1 MRIQYCLSS
10 LFLITTFFTLTEQA
24 KGQIPLDRIPTLE
37 ESSPDSQPNQS
48 PEAAPNQGEPIPIP
62 RNETS
67 QPPISDP
74 YLLGPGDTIQVNVF
88 EEEEFSGENGQQRIL
103 ADGSI
108 TLPLVGAI
116 PVAGLTLEQA
126 SNVITQ
132 ELSNFIKRPIVNVRL
147 VNARP
152 VRVTIVG
159 EVQRPGT
166 YAVSPEEAGSVVQG
180 QVLGARSVGAPTLS
194 DVISLAGGITE
205 MAQIRK
211 IEVIRQQRGNES
223 KTIDVDLWE
232 LLQSGRGEGDITLR
246 PGDRIVVPRAETVT
260 ASEATQL
267 AESTFAPDSITVN
280 VVGEVERPGRVEVEA
295 NTPLNQALLAAGGFN
310 QERANKSDVTLI
322 RLNEDGT
329 VTEREVPINF
339 KEGIDQ
345 ENNPILRDEDIIFVE
360 RSDITRTSERI
371 NTFANPINSI
381 LNLLNIFNLFD

>member
-1 MRIQYCLSS
+1 MRVQYFLSS
-10 LFLITTFFTLTEQA
+10 LAFISITLTLTEAA
-24 KGQIPLDRIPTLE
+24 KGQIPLDRIPALEE
-37 ESSPDSQPNQS
+37 ESSPKPQPNQS
-48 PEAAPNQGEPIPIP
+48 QPIPIP

-67 QPPISDP
+67 QPKISDP
-74 YLLGPGDTIQVNVF
+74 YLLGPGDTIQINVF
-88 EEEEFSGENGQQRIL
+88 EEEQFSGENARQRIL

-116 PVAGLTLEQA
+116 SVAGLTLEEA
-126 SNVITQ
+126 SQVITQ
-132 ELSNFIKRPIVNVRL
+132 ELSSLIKRPIVNVRL

-180 QVLGARSVGAPTLS
+180 QVLGARTVGAPSLT

-205 MAQIRK
+205 TAQIRN
-211 IEVIRQQRGNES
+211 IEVIRQQRGNDT
-223 KTIDVDLWE
+223 KTINIDLWQ
-232 LLQSGRGEGDITLR
+232 LLQSGGGKGDITLR
-246 PGDRIVVPRAETVT
+246 PGDRIVVPRSETVT

-322 RLNEDGT
+322 RLNNDGT
-329 VTEREVPINF
+329 VTEREIPINF

-371 NTFANPINSI
+371 NTFSNPINSI
-381 LNLLNIFNLFD
+381 INLLDIFF

>member
-1 MRIQYCLSS
+1 MRIQYFLSS
-10 LFLITTFFTLTEQA
+10 FFFITISLTLTEQA
-24 KGQIPLDRIPTLE
+24 KSQIPLDRIPTLE
-37 ESSPDSQPNQS
+37 QSAPDSQPNQS
-48 PEAAPNQGEPIPIP
+48 PEATPNGQPIPIP

-88 EEEEFSGENGQQRIL
+88 EEEQFSGENARQRIL

-116 PVAGLTLEQA
+116 SVAGLTLEEA
-126 SNVITQ
+126 SQVITQ
-132 ELSNFIKRPIVNVRL
+132 ELSSLIKRPIVNVRL

-180 QVLGARSVGAPTLS
+180 QVLGARTVGAPSLT

-205 MAQIRK
+205 TAQIRN
-211 IEVIRQQRGNES
+211 IEVIRQQRGNDT
-223 KTIDVDLWE
+223 KTMNIDLWE
-232 LLQSGRGEGDITLR
+232 LLQSGGGKGDITLR
-246 PGDRIVVPRAETVT
+246 PGDRIVVPRSETVT

-280 VVGEVERPGRVEVEA
+280 VVGEVERPGIVEVEA

-310 QERANKSDVTLI
+310 QERANKSDVILI
-322 RLNEDGT
+322 RLNDDGT
-329 VTEREVPINF
+329 VTERKVPINF

-360 RSDITRTSERI
+360 RSGITRTSERI
-371 NTFANPINSI
+371 NTFTNPVNSVVNI
-381 LNLLNIFNLFD
+381 LDIFF

>member
-1 MRIQYCLSS
+1 MRVQYFLSS
-10 LFLITTFFTLTEQA
+10 LAFISITLTLTEAA
-24 KGQIPLDRIPTLE
+24 KGQIPLDRIPALEE
-37 ESSPDSQPNQS
+37 ESSPKPQPNQ
-48 PEAAPNQGEPIPIP
+48 PQPIPIP

-67 QPPISDP
+67 QPKISDP
-74 YLLGPGDTIQVNVF
+74 YLLGPGDTIQINVF
-88 EEEEFSGENGQQRIL
+88 EEEQFSGENARQRIL

-116 PVAGLTLEQA
+116 SVAGLTLEEA
-126 SNVITQ
+126 SQVITQ
-132 ELSNFIKRPIVNVRL
+132 ELSSLIKRPIVNVRL

-180 QVLGARSVGAPTLS
+180 QVLGARTVGAPSLT

-205 MAQIRK
+205 TAQIRN
-211 IEVIRQQRGNES
+211 IEVIRQQRGNDT
-223 KTIDVDLWE
+223 KTINIDLWQ
-232 LLQSGRGEGDITLR
+232 LLQSGGGKGDITLR
-246 PGDRIVVPRAETVT
+246 PGDRIVVPRSETVT

-322 RLNEDGT
+322 RLNNDGT
-329 VTEREVPINF
+329 VTEREIPINF

-371 NTFANPINSI
+371 NTFSNPINSI
-381 LNLLNIFNLFD
+381 INLLDIFF

>member
-1 MRIQYCLSS
+1 MRVQYFLSS
-10 LFLITTFFTLTEQA
+10 LAFISITLTLTEAA
-24 KGQIPLDRIPTLE
+24 KGQIPLDRIPALEE
-37 ESSPDSQPNQS
+37 ESSPKPQPNQ
-48 PEAAPNQGEPIPIP
+48 PQPIPIP

-67 QPPISDP
+67 QPKISDP
-74 YLLGPGDTIQVNVF
+74 YLLGPGDTIQINVF
-88 EEEEFSGENGQQRIL
+88 EEEQFSGENARQRIL

-116 PVAGLTLEQA
+116 SVAGLTLEEA
-126 SNVITQ
+126 SQVITQ
-132 ELSNFIKRPIVNVRL
+132 ELSSLIKRPIVNVRL

-180 QVLGARSVGAPTLS
+180 QVLGARTVGAPSLT

-205 MAQIRK
+205 TAQIRN
-211 IEVIRQQRGNES
+211 IEVIRQQRGNDT
-223 KTIDVDLWE
+223 KTINIDLWQ
-232 LLQSGRGEGDITLR
+232 LLQSGGGKGDITLR
-246 PGDRIVVPRAETVT
+246 PGDRIVVPRSETVT

-322 RLNEDGT
+322 RLNNDGT
-329 VTEREVPINF
+329 VTEREIPINF

-371 NTFANPINSI
+371 NTFSNPVNSI
-381 LNLLNIFNLFD
+381 INLLDIFF

>member
-1 MRIQYCLSS
+1 MKIKYLASS
-10 LFLITTFFTLTEQA
+10 LAFISIALTLTEAA
-24 KGQIPLDRIPTLE
+24 KGQIPLDRIPALE
-37 ESSPDSQPNQS
+37 QESSPETQPNPPQ
-48 PEAAPNQGEPIPIP
+48 PIPIP

-67 QPPISDP
+67 QPKISDP
-74 YLLGPGDTIQVNVF
+74 YLLGPGDTIKVNVF
-88 EEEEFSGENGQQRIL
+88 EEEQFNGSQRIL

-116 PVAGLTLEQA
+116 SVAGLTLEQA

-132 ELSNFIKRPIVNVRL
+132 ELSNLIKRPIVNVQL

-180 QVLGARSVGAPTLS
+180 QVLGARTVGAPSLT

-205 MAQIRK
+205 TAQIRN
-211 IEVIRQQRGNES
+211 IEVIRRQRGNDTR
-223 KTIDVDLWE
+223 TITVDLWQ
-232 LLQSGRGEGDITLR
+232 LLQSGGGKGDITLR
-246 PGDRIVVPRAETVT
+246 PGDRIVVPRSETVT

-267 AESTFAPDSITVN
+267 AESTFAPDNITVN
-280 VVGEVERPGRVEVEA
+280 VVGEVERPGKVQVEA

-322 RLNEDGT
+322 RLNDDGT
-329 VTEREVPINF
+329 VTEREIPINF

-345 ENNPILRDEDIIFVE
+345 KNNPILRDEDIIFVE

-371 NTFANPINSI
+371 NTFSNPINSI
-381 LNLLNIFNLFD
+381 LNLLNIFF

>member
-1 MRIQYCLSS
+1 M
-10 LFLITTFFTLTEQA
+10 
-24 KGQIPLDRIPTLE
+24 
-37 ESSPDSQPNQS
+37 
-48 PEAAPNQGEPIPIP
+48 
-62 RNETS
+62 
-67 QPPISDP
+67 
-74 YLLGPGDTIQVNVF
+74 
-88 EEEEFSGENGQQRIL
+88 
-103 ADGSI
+103 
-108 TLPLVGAI
+108 GAI
-116 PVAGLTLEQA
+116 SVAGLTLEEA
-126 SNVITQ
+126 SQVITQ
-132 ELSNFIKRPIVNVRL
+132 ELSSLIKRPIVNVRL

-180 QVLGARSVGAPTLS
+180 QVLGARTVGAPSLT

-205 MAQIRK
+205 TAQIRN
-211 IEVIRQQRGNES
+211 IEVIRQQRGNDT
-223 KTIDVDLWE
+223 KTINIDLWQ
-232 LLQSGRGEGDITLR
+232 LLQSGGGKGDITLR
-246 PGDRIVVPRAETVT
+246 PGDRIVVPRSETVT

-322 RLNEDGT
+322 RLNNDGT
-329 VTEREVPINF
+329 VTEREIPINF

-371 NTFANPINSI
+371 NTFSNPINSI
-381 LNLLNIFNLFD
+381 INLLDIFF